1 MKKILV
7 FDSETTGLPPKGAK
21 YETDFDQFPHVVQL
35 AWFFNDT
42 YHDYIIRPDGWT
54 IPAEA
59 TKVHGI
65 TTEQALEQGKDW
77 FFVVSLFIA
86 DCLEAEKLVGHN
98 IYFDSSIIKANI
110 LRENVPEIAEFVES
124 ALHKDKRVCT
134 MMKTIKFVNAKYENG
149 RGGKFPRLEELYTK
163 LFNETFDAH
172 NALEDVKATLRCA
185 LKLNELQII
194 EL

>member
-1 MKKILV
+1 
-7 FDSETTGLPPKGAK
+7 
-21 YETDFDQFPHVVQL
+21 
-35 AWFFNDT
+35 
-42 YHDYIIRPDGWT
+42 
-54 IPAEA
+54 
-59 TKVHGI
+59 
-65 TTEQALEQGKDW
+65 
-77 FFVVSLFIA
+77 
-86 DCLEAEKLVGHN
+86 
-98 IYFDSSIIKANI
+98 
-110 LRENVPEIAEFVES
+110 
-124 ALHKDKRVCT
+124 